1 MIINTIP
8 TSIGKILINF
18 LGLKLIYRP
27 ADNRNRLNISVVSV
41 VLFLFLKY
49 VYRNRI
55 AMTKNINPITR
66 VIVVNMDTLNMH
78 KTKPDKMHRMADDTA
93 SVFVSF
99 IKSQPFTIIILC
111 CILILRGD
119 ERESCS
125 FIRKWF

>member
-18 LGLKLIYRP
+18 LGSKLIYRP
-27 ADNRNRLNISVVSV
+27 ADNRNRLNISVVNV

-55 AMTKNINPITR
+55 AMIKKINPITR
-66 VIVVNMDTLNMH
+66 VFVVNMDTLNMH
-78 KTKPDKMHRMADDTA
+78 KTKPDRTHRMADDIA

-99 IKSQPFTIIILC
+99 I
-111 CILILRGD
+111 
-119 ERESCS
+119 
-125 FIRKWF
+125 

>member
-18 LGLKLIYRP
+18 LGSKLIYRP
-27 ADNRNRLNISVVSV
+27 ADNRNRLNISVVNV

-78 KTKPDKMHRMADDTA
+78 KTKPDKMHRMTDDMA

>member
-1 MIINTIP
+1 M
-8 TSIGKILINF
+8 
-18 LGLKLIYRP
+18 YRP
-27 ADNRNRLNISVVSV
+27 ADNRKRLNISVVSV

-55 AMTKNINPITR
+55 AMIKNINPITR
-66 VIVVNMDTLNMH
+66 VIVVNMDTLNIH
-78 KTKPDKMHRMADDTA
+78 KTKPDKMQRMADDMA

-99 IKSQPFTIIILC
+99 MKSQPFTIIILC

>member
-1 MIINTIP
+1 M
-8 TSIGKILINF
+8 
-18 LGLKLIYRP
+18 
-27 ADNRNRLNISVVSV
+27 SVVSV

-78 KTKPDKMHRMADDTA
+78 KIKPDKMHRMADEMA

-99 IKSQPFTIIILC
+99 MKSQPFTIIILC